1 MVVIECYGRTIGT
14 IPAVNPTQSFVG
26 SAPVDGAA
34 SVESSLMAAIG
45 GLTPSDGPSGCVLDA
60 QQRSALF
67 EAQIVSRLLDHAAR
81 ALRSEGHGYY
91 TIGSAGHESN
101 AAVALACRPTDPAL
115 LHYRSGGFYVARAH
129 QVPGS
134 DPVEDIGAGFLAL
147 VSEPIAGGR
156 HKVFGRRDLAVIPQT
171 STIASHLPRAVGVAF
186 AIARAERLGLV
197 TDWEPGS
204 VVLCSFGDG
213 SLNHSTAQGALNTAS
228 WVSHQGMKLP
238 VVFVCEDNGIG
249 LSVPTPASWVE
260 ASASARPGLAYRQT
274 DGADPQGVYTAARD
288 LIEQARTT
296 GMPGFLHL
304 RTVRFLGHAGSDVE
318 SAYRTPS
325 VIRQDYDR
333 DPILA
338 TAGLLVDNGDASGAE
353 LVERYGRQR
362 ARIYAKVSSM
372 VGEPE
377 LDDPAQIMAPLAPH
391 HPKRVSVEA
400 RRLAS
405 PPQSSASAGKTL
417 AQAVNATLDRVL
429 SVDETAFVFG
439 EDVGR
444 KGGVYGVTR
453 GLQRKHGQLRVFDSL
468 LDEQSILGIALGLGI
483 SGMMP
488 IPEIQYLAYLHNAE
502 DQVRGEAA
510 SLQFFSK
517 RQFRNPLVMR
527 IASYAYQRGFGGHF
541 HNDNS
546 VAVLRDIPGIVIAS
560 PSRPEDA
567 AAQLRTCIAAA
578 SVDGAVCAF
587 LEPIAL
593 YHTSDLYNKGDEA
606 WLGTKEPDHVGVG
619 EPRVYS
625 PMPVSGKRRADLT
638 IATWGNGLYLSL
650 RAARRLAEHD
660 GISAQIV
667 DLRWLAPLPVEAL
680 MAHASDRILVVD
692 ETRKSAGV
700 GEAVVAGLVDYGYDG
715 QIARIAA
722 EDSFVPL
729 GSAAW
734 KVLVSESDIG
744 DAARRL
750 VGTERRNL

>member
-1 MVVIECYGRTIGT
+1 
-14 IPAVNPTQSFVG
+14 VNPSVTSVG
-26 SAPVDGAA
+26 SA
-34 SVESSLMAAIG
+34 SVEGAEPLEASLLAAIG
-45 GLTPSDGPSGCVLDA
+45 SLAPSGDGESLSDPVFDA

-67 EAQIVSRLLDHAAR
+67 EAQVVSRLLDQGAR
-81 ALRSEGHGYY
+81 KLRAEGHGYY

-101 AAVALACRPTDPAL
+101 AIVALASRPTDPAL
-115 LHYRSGGFYVARAH
+115 LHYRSGGFYVARAN
-129 QVPGS
+129 QIPGS
-134 DPVEDIGAGFLAL
+134 DPVDDIGAGFLAL

-186 AIARAERLGLV
+186 AITRASRMDM
-197 TDWEPGS
+197 TIDWEPDS
-204 VVLCSFGDG
+204 VVICSFGDG

-228 WVSHQGMKLP
+228 WIRAQGLKLP
-238 VVFVCEDNGIG
+238 IVFVCEDNGIG
-249 LSVPTPASWVE
+249 LSVPTPNTWVE
-260 ASASARPGLAYRQT
+260 SSASGRPGIAYRQVDGT
-274 DGADPQGVYTAARD
+274 DPESVYTESSA
-288 LIEQARTT
+288 LIEEARTN
-296 GMPGFLHL
+296 GVPGFLHL
-304 RTVRFLGHAGSDVE
+304 RTARFLGHAGSDVE
-318 SAYRTPS
+318 SAYRKPAA
-325 VIRQDYDR
+325 IRSDYQR

-338 TAGLLVDNGDASGAE
+338 TAALMVSAGDVTGPE
-353 LVERYGRQR
+353 LVERYQEQ
-362 ARIYAKVSSM
+362 ADRIYARLRSM

-391 HPKRVSVEA
+391 HPKRVRVEA

-405 PPQSSASAGKTL
+405 PPPNSASAGRTL
-417 AQAVNATLDRVL
+417 AQAINATLDRAL
-429 SVDETAFVFG
+429 TVDETTFVFG

-468 LDEQSILGIALGLGI
+468 LDEQAILGIALGLGV
-483 SGMMP
+483 SGLVP

-502 DQVRGEAA
+502 DQIRGEAA

-527 IASYAYQRGFGGHF
+527 VASYAYQRGFGGHF

-593 YHTSDLYNKGDEA
+593 YHTTDLYNKGDQA
-606 WLGTKEPDHVGVG
+606 WLGINEQDHVGIG
-619 EPRVYS
+619 EPRIYS
-625 PMPVSGKRRADLT
+625 PMPVLGRRKPDLT

-667 DLRWLAPLPVEAL
+667 DLRWLAPLPVKSL
-680 MAHASDRILVVD
+680 MDHATDRILVVD
-692 ETRKSAGV
+692 ETRRSGGV
-700 GEAVVAGLVDYGYDG
+700 GEAVVAGLVDNGYDG
-715 QIARIAA
+715 RIARIAA
-722 EDSFVPL
+722 QDSFVPL

-744 DAARRL
+744 QSARQL
-750 VGTERRNL
+750 VGTERRNR